1 MLRRC
6 PLDGMPRLGRPRGF
20 DKLVVDAGLSMMG
33 ISLAAVSRRIVADS
47 TEVVPPESL
56 DRDAVAALSPDR
68 FGVRG

>member
-1 MLRRC
+1 
-6 PLDGMPRLGRPRGF
+6 MPCLGRPRGC
-20 DKLVVDAGLSMMG
+20 DKVVVDAGHTMTG
-33 ISLAAVSRRIVADS
+33 ISLAAVPGRIVADT